1 MKSASADWSW
11 SSKWNYYF
19 FSILFWISE
28 FVFEVVDSVCIF
40 GQDFPWKLFVHR
52 LDWRESSINEMNELG
67 PYEVKR
73 PYEERNEGER
83 YIEKLITDDIDL
95 LSKKISDLFF
105 AFGH

>member
-1 MKSASADWSW
+1 
-11 SSKWNYYF
+11 
-19 FSILFWISE
+19 
-28 FVFEVVDSVCIF
+28 
-40 GQDFPWKLFVHR
+40 
-52 LDWRESSINEMNELG
+52 MNELG